1 MPAQISLGKSDQA
14 RLARIAREAGKTREE
29 VLRFILDHG
38 LGTAALILGKVAASR
53 AAAARGEVIPHDA
66 AMRRAHAV
74 LVRHAAKPKI
84 AA

>member
-1 MPAQISLGKSDQA
+1 MPAQITLSKSDHV
-14 RLARIAREAGKTREE
+14 RLARIAREARKTPQE
-29 VLRFILDHG
+29 VLRFILDNG
-38 LGTAALILGKVAASR
+38 LGTAALILAKVATSR

-74 LVRHAAKPKI
+74 LERHAGKPKK

>member
-53 AAAARGEVIPHDA
+53 AAAVRGEVIPHDA

-74 LVRHAAKPKI
+74 LVRQSGKPKI